1 MESALKLLRAYA
13 EERGRDFE
21 ALLLELVTQLLDPP
35 ARVEA
40 YLEASEE
47 FWREGLQLIE
57 KGDVRQG
64 GEKIWNAVVQMVK
77 AYAESHGL
85 PHDSRR
91 PTWAAVRR
99 LSREEPRS
107 VLLFAAVEQLHV
119 NFYEGHLER
128 EDVEKLV
135 EAAAELREL
144 VRRRVKTPRPGA

>member
-21 ALLLELVTQLLDPP
+21 SLLLELVAQVLDPP

-64 GEKIWNAVVQMVK
+64 GEKIWNAVVQMVR

-85 PHDSRR
+85 PHDGRR

>member
-1 MESALKLLRAYA
+1 MESALKLLKTYA
-13 EERGRDFE
+13 EERGKDFE
-21 ALLLELVTQLLDPP
+21 ALLLELVAQVLDPP

-47 FWREGLQLIE
+47 FWREGLQLVE
-57 KGDVRQG
+57 RGDVRQG

-85 PHDSRR
+85 PHDSHRLI
-91 PTWAAVRR
+91 WAAVRR

-107 VLLFAAVEQLHV
+107 ILLFAAVEQLHV

-135 EAAAELREL
+135 EAAAEFRGL
-144 VRRRVKTPRPGA
+144 VRDKVKTPRPET